1 MNQKMQKLIH
11 RQFIWIK
18 NVLQKK
24 LKVMDS
30 PALSLSM
37 DNNIPIIV
45 FDLMKENKTQSSYSK
60 RNGANIKFE
69 ESDIRP
75 IILSELMSLQKK
87 IKSGIK
93 QTKDKKTKD
102 HLNYLD
108 LLIKKTTENILSE

>member
-1 MNQKMQKLIH
+1 MIQDLN
-11 RQFIWIK
+11 RVIWKDLSSNTII
-18 NVLQKK
+18 NLYYRNLQKGYI
-24 LKVMDS
+24 
-30 PALSLSM
+30 
-37 DNNIPIIV
+37 NIL